1 MKASDKGYKI
11 AIVGL
16 GYVGLPLFCLF
27 SKHYACIGLDKDKIR
42 INYLNEAIDYR
53 ECEKR
58 CNIRQALQRST
69 LTFSYSDLRECN
81 IFIVCVPTGTDAQ
94 NQPDLTPLKNVC
106 KSLSNILKEGDIVIF
121 ESTVFPGATEEI
133 CVPILEEGSSMK
145 INKGFTVGYSPERIN
160 IGDKTHRI
168 VSIPKIIS
176 ASKEDTLSLIYDIYS
191 TVLEAS
197 VVKASSIK
205 VAEAAKMY
213 ENVQRDVLI
222 GLANEYAD
230 FCKSEGISIKE
241 VTECASTKWN
251 FANIN
256 PGLVGGHCI
265 GVDTYYLL
273 QRAKNK
279 NQQMSLVQSARK
291 INEEES
297 SKIARRIKDY
307 ALSINAKSILLLGLS
322 TLENTPD
329 CRNTKVADV
338 YNKLKT
344 DFSVVDC
351 LDPIVNKEEILRKYK
366 ISIFPSVE
374 DLTKK
379 YDLVIKMVKHNVFEK
394 IEFGGSKIKDLND
407 FL

>member
-1 MKASDKGYKI
+1 M
-11 AIVGL
+11 
-16 GYVGLPLFCLF
+16 
-27 SKHYACIGLDKDKIR
+27 
-42 INYLNEAIDYR
+42 
-53 ECEKR
+53 
-58 CNIRQALQRST
+58 
-69 LTFSYSDLRECN
+69 
-81 IFIVCVPTGTDAQ
+81 
-94 NQPDLTPLKNVC
+94 
-106 KSLSNILKEGDIVIF
+106 SNILKEGDIVIF

-297 SKIARRIKDY
+297 SKIAHRIKDY
-307 ALSINAKSILLLGLS
+307 ALSINAKTILLLGLS
-322 TLENTPD
+322 YKENTPD

-379 YDLVIKMVKHNVFEK
+379 YDLVIKMVNHNVFEK